1 MHIDILLSL
10 IIISH
15 GVNFEFFENA
25 KGIKF
30 FYEDGNPLSFAE
42 YKIYSPDNKIF
53 SQGEL
58 DKLGRV
64 LFLPNEPGKWKIE
77 VDDGMG
83 HGIIKEIEIKD
94 VKNIVF
100 SKSSYPLYLKI
111 LTGLGIIFG
120 LTGIIFYIIGRK
132 YAHT

>member
-1 MHIDILLSL
+1 MHIYLLLSL
-10 IIISH
+10 IIFSH

-30 FYEDGNPLSFAE
+30 FYEDGTPLSFAE
-42 YKIYSPDNKIF
+42 YKIYSPDNKVF
-53 SQGEL
+53 SEGEL
-58 DKLGRV
+58 DKLGRI
-64 LFLPNEPGKWKIE
+64 LFLPDRPGKWKIE